1 VDKGIL
7 RPAERKPQNSAILR
21 KLARPLQC
29 LPHRA
34 VRRLPQLKGEFSMTN
49 TNTYLR
55 RALAAFGATAMSLA
69 IMVSY
74 FATPQVQ
81 AVSGMLA

>member
-1 VDKGIL
+1 MSN
-7 RPAERKPQNSAILR
+7 A
-21 KLARPLQC
+21 
-29 LPHRA
+29 
-34 VRRLPQLKGEFSMTN
+34 N
-49 TNTYLR
+49 TFMH

-74 FATPQVQ
+74 FATPHVA